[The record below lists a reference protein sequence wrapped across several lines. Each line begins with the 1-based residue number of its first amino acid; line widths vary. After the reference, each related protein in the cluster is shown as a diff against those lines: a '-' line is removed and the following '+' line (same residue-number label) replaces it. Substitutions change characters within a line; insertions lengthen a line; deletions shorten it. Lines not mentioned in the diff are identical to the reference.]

1 MTFFTIF
8 SIATQSLKGEE
19 SFLGIRCPAAL
30 LRGTSHFGFVKDLE
44 FLTTSDFD
52 IRIWGVNMDKIVIRG
67 GERLIGE
74 AEVSGSKNATLPI
87 FASCLLSKGD
97 NRFFNVPDLRDVRTI
112 IKVLKNLGVKV
123 SEEGGVYRI
132 NATDVSN
139 GEAPY
144 DLVKTMRASILVL
157 GPLVARMRKA
167 IVSLPGGCAIGARPI
182 NLHLM
187 GLEAMG
193 AKIELSHGYIE
204 AKADVL
210 KGANISFDT
219 VTVTGTENLMMAAA
233 LAKGKTSLQNAATEP
248 EVVDLANVLNKM
260 GAKINGAGT
269 SVIEIEGVE
278 ALHAV
283 EHRVIPDRIEAGTLM
298 VAAGLTRGNIKI
310 LHCPLPEME
319 MVVHKLRESGMEIE
333 SEGDGV
339 RAVGT
344 KRIRSVD
351 VKTQPYPGF
360 PTDMQAQFMVL
371 MSLARGLSVISETIF
386 ENRFIHVSELRRM
399 GADIRIQGDS
409 AIIQGVESLSGAP
422 VMATDLRASASLIL
436 AGLASE
442 GVTEVSRVYHLDRG
456 YEGLDKK
463 LAKLGANIKRVQEGD

>member
-1 MTFFTIF
+1 
-8 SIATQSLKGEE
+8 
-19 SFLGIRCPAAL
+19 
-30 LRGTSHFGFVKDLE
+30 
-44 FLTTSDFD
+44 
-52 IRIWGVNMDKIVIRG
+52 MDKIVIRG

-74 AEVSGSKNATLPI
+74 VEVSGSKNSTLPI
-87 FASCLLSKGD
+87 FAASLLSEGD
-97 NRFFNVPDLRDVRTI
+97 NRFYNVPNLRDVHTI
-112 IKVLKNLGVKV
+112 VKVLRNLGVKV
-123 SEEGGVYRI
+123 SEEQGVYRI
-132 NATDVSN
+132 NATEVSN
-139 GEAPY
+139 EEAPY

-157 GPLVARMRKA
+157 GPLVARMREAK
-167 IVSLPGGCAIGARPI
+167 VSLPGGCAIGARPI

-193 AKIELSHGYIE
+193 AEIDLRHGYIE

-210 KGANISFDT
+210 KGADISFDT

-233 LAKGKTSLQNAATEP
+233 LAKGKTILQNAAMEP

-269 SVIEIEGVE
+269 SSIEIEGVE
-278 ALHAV
+278 SLHAV
-283 EHRVIPDRIEAGTLM
+283 EHWIIPDRIEAGTLM
-298 VAAGLTRGNIKI
+298 VAAGLTRGNIRI
-310 LHCPLPEME
+310 LHCPLSEME
-319 MVVHKLRESGMEIE
+319 MLVHKLRESGMEIE
-333 SEGDGV
+333 SEADGV

-351 VKTQPYPGF
+351 IKTQPYPGF

-409 AIIQGVESLSGAP
+409 AIIQGVEGLSGAP
-422 VMATDLRASASLIL
+422 VMATDLRASASLVL
-436 AGLASE
+436 AGLAAE

-456 YEGLDKK
+456 YEDLDKK
-463 LAKLGANIKRVQEGD
+463 LAKLGANIKRVKEGD

>member
-1 MTFFTIF
+1 
-8 SIATQSLKGEE
+8 
-19 SFLGIRCPAAL
+19 
-30 LRGTSHFGFVKDLE
+30 
-44 FLTTSDFD
+44 
-52 IRIWGVNMDKIVIRG
+52 MDKIIIRG
-67 GERLIGE
+67 GERLIGDV
-74 AEVSGSKNATLPI
+74 EVSGSKNSTLPI
-87 FASCLLSKGD
+87 FVSCLLNEGENVFS
-97 NRFFNVPDLRDVRTI
+97 NVPDLKDVQTI
-112 IKVLKNLGVKV
+112 IKVLRNLGVKV
-123 SEEGGVYRI
+123 SQENEFYRI
-132 NATDVSN
+132 NATEVSSD
-139 GEAPY
+139 EAPY

-157 GPLVARMRKA
+157 GPLVARRKKA
-167 IVSLPGGCAIGARPI
+167 TVSLPGGCAIGARPI

-193 AKIELSHGYIE
+193 AKIDLRHGYIE
-204 AKADVL
+204 ARADGL
-210 KGANISFDT
+210 KGATISFDM
-219 VTVTGTENLMMAAA
+219 VTVTGTENLMMAAV
-233 LAKGKTSLQNAATEP
+233 LAKGKTVLQNAAMEP

-260 GAKINGAGT
+260 GAKVTGAGT
-269 SVIEIEGVE
+269 NVIEIEGVK

-283 EHRVIPDRIEAGTLM
+283 EHRIIPDRIEAGTLM

-310 LHCPLPEME
+310 LQCPFSEME

-333 SEGDGV
+333 SEGDGI
-339 RAVGT
+339 RTVGT

-351 VKTQPYPGF
+351 IKTQPYPGF

-409 AIIQGVESLSGAP
+409 AIIQGVESLGGAP
-422 VMATDLRASASLIL
+422 VMATDLRASASLVL
-436 AGLASE
+436 AGLAAD

-463 LAKLGANIKRVQEGD
+463 LAKLGATIERVKEGD

>member
-1 MTFFTIF
+1 
-8 SIATQSLKGEE
+8 
-19 SFLGIRCPAAL
+19 
-30 LRGTSHFGFVKDLE
+30 
-44 FLTTSDFD
+44 
-52 IRIWGVNMDKIVIRG
+52 MDKIIIRG

-74 AEVSGSKNATLPI
+74 VEVGGSKNATLPI
-87 FASCLLSKGD
+87 FVSCLLSEGD
-97 NRFFNVPDLRDVRTI
+97 NLFHNVPNLRDVQTI
-112 IKVLKNLGVKV
+112 IKVLNNLGAKV
-123 SEEGGVYRI
+123 SKEGKAYRL
-132 NATDVSN
+132 NATEVSSC
-139 GEAPY
+139 EAPY

-157 GPLVARMRKA
+157 GPLVARMKKA

-182 NLHLM
+182 NLHLA

-193 AKIELSHGYIE
+193 AKIELRHGYIE

-210 KGANISFDT
+210 KGVNISFDT

-233 LAKGKTSLQNAATEP
+233 LAKGKSTLHNAAMEP

-260 GAKINGAGT
+260 GARISGAGT
-269 SVIEIEGVE
+269 GLIEIEGVE
-278 ALHAV
+278 SLHAV
-283 EHRVIPDRIEAGTLM
+283 EHTIISDRIEAGTLM

-310 LHCPLPEME
+310 LLCPIQHLKT
-319 MVVHKLRESGMEIE
+319 VVHKLRESGMEIE
-333 SEGDGV
+333 SDGEGV

-351 VKTQPYPGF
+351 IKTQPYPGF

-386 ENRFIHVSELRRM
+386 ENRFIHVSELQRM
-399 GADIRIQGDS
+399 GADIRIQENA

-436 AGLASE
+436 AGLAAE
-442 GVTEVSRVYHLDRG
+442 GLTEVSRIYHLDRG
-456 YEGLDKK
+456 YDGLDKK
-463 LAKLGANIKRVQEGD
+463 LAKLGANIKRVKEGD